1 MPGGNL
7 SALAGSSS
15 GLSGGT
21 INTSGFLV
29 LADRD
34 AHRKMLELSLWIV
47 DKIQASVGS
56 QTQLQRNE
64 DSERLIQERFTTF
77 VRQSTTNLD
86 QDGTKLLYQMVLDEL
101 FGFGPLEQLIRDDT
115 ITEIMVNSATV
126 VYVEQKGKLTLSP
139 VIFASEDHV
148 LMVRGSMPSSRLV
161 QSMVRR

>member
-1 MPGGNL
+1 MSLLKRLGSTPTSPEPTPPAQPVQPMAGEQSMPEYRSSSLTPLSPPPPPAPSSPPMPGGNL

-34 AHRKMLELSLWIV
+34 AHRKLLELSLWIV

-77 VRQSTTNLD
+77 VHHQSRPRWH
-86 QDGTKLLYQMVLDEL
+86 Q
-101 FGFGPLEQLIRDDT
+101 I
-115 ITEIMVNSATV
+115 A
-126 VYVEQKGKLTLSP
+126 LSNG
-139 VIFASEDHV
+139 A
-148 LMVRGSMPSSRLV
+148 
-161 QSMVRR
+161 